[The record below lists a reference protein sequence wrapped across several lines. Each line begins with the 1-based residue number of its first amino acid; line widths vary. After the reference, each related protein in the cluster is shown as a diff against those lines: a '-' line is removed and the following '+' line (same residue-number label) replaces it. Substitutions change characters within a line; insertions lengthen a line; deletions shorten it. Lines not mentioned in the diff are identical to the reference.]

1 MICICAYA
9 HTGTLCLAACC
20 SRKLHITN
28 NQFARGYRDTRPTRG
43 TDKNHQILNV
53 FVVLSTSRLLASCVH
68 SVYVQSDYPTYI
80 SLSHC

>member
-1 MICICAYA
+1 MSA
-9 HTGTLCLAACC
+9 HRNVICLAACC

-53 FVVLSTSRLLASCVH
+53 FVVFEHYEIASSCAH
-68 SVYVQSDYPTYI
+68 SCIRSI
-80 SLSHC
+80 

>member
-1 MICICAYA
+1 MCIHTVALCAA
-9 HTGTLCLAACC
+9 DCC

-53 FVVLSTSRLLASCVH
+53 VL
-68 SVYVQSDYPTYI
+68 
-80 SLSHC
+80 